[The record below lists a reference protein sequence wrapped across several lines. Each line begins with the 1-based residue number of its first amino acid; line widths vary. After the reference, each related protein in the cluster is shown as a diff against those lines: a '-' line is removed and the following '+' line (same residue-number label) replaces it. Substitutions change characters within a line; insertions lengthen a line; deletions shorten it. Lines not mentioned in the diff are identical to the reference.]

1 MNIQPANRISD
12 VQEYYFSRKL
22 KQIEALR
29 QAGHDVINLGIG
41 NPDLPPAQEV
51 IDQLSLS
58 ASADDAHGYQSYI
71 GIVELRK
78 AYADWY
84 LKWYGVALDPARE
97 ILPLIGSKEGIM
109 HISMAFVNPG
119 DSVLV
124 PDPGYPTYSSV
135 SKLVGANIISYK
147 LHEELGWQPD
157 FDELEQLDL
166 ASVKIM
172 WINYPNMPTGAK
184 ASEAFFKKV
193 VAFGEKHNILIC
205 NDNPYSFIL
214 NKEPQSIFSVAGAK
228 EVAIELNSL
237 SKSHNMAGW
246 RMGMVA
252 GNPEV
257 IQNILK
263 VKSNM
268 DSGVFRPLQVA
279 AAKALALGEDWFES
293 VNQNYRERRT
303 LVWEIMKALDC
314 SFDPDQVGMF
324 VWAKIPD
331 HHADSEQLA
340 DAVLEGCDVFI
351 TPGTIF
357 GSQGSRYV
365 RISLCTSKVLL
376 QKALDRIKQL
386 KNI

>member
-22 KQIEALR
+22 KQIEAMR

-58 ASADDAHGYQSYI
+58 ASAADAHGYQSYI
-71 GIVELRK
+71 GIAELRT

-84 LKWYGVALDPARE
+84 QKWYGVALDPARE

-157 FDELEQLDL
+157 FDELEQMDL
-166 ASVKIM
+166 SPVKIM

-184 ASEAFFKKV
+184 ASEDFFKKV

-237 SKSHNMAGW
+237 SK
-246 RMGMVA
+246 
-252 GNPEV
+252 
-257 IQNILK
+257 
-263 VKSNM
+263 
-268 DSGVFRPLQVA
+268 
-279 AAKALALGEDWFES
+279 
-293 VNQNYRERRT
+293 
-303 LVWEIMKALDC
+303 
-314 SFDPDQVGMF
+314 
-324 VWAKIPD
+324 
-331 HHADSEQLA
+331 
-340 DAVLEGCDVFI
+340 
-351 TPGTIF
+351 
-357 GSQGSRYV
+357 
-365 RISLCTSKVLL
+365 
-376 QKALDRIKQL
+376 
-386 KNI
+386 

>member
-22 KQIEALR
+22 KQIDAMR
-29 QAGHDVINLGIG
+29 QVGHDVINLGIG
-41 NPDLPPAQEV
+41 NPDLPPAQVV
-51 IDQLSLS
+51 IDQLS
-58 ASADDAHGYQSYI
+58 ASAAQSDAHGYQSYI
-71 GIVELRK
+71 GIAELRN
-78 AYADWY
+78 AYAHWY
-84 LKWYGVALDPARE
+84 RKWYGVDLNSATE

-119 DSVLV
+119 DGVLV
-124 PDPGYPTYSSV
+124 PNPGYPTYSSV
-135 SKLVGANIISYK
+135 SKLVGANIISYN
-147 LHEELGWQPD
+147 LHEHLNWQPD

-166 ASVKIM
+166 KPVKIM

-184 ASEAFFKKV
+184 ASMAFFEKV
-193 VAFGEKHNILIC
+193 IDFGKKHNILIC

-214 NKEPQSIFSVAGAK
+214 NDEQQSILSVDGAK

-252 GNPEV
+252 GNAQI

-268 DSGVFRPLQVA
+268 DSGVFRPLQLA
-279 AAKALALGEDWFES
+279 AAMALTLDHDWFDS
-293 VNQNYRERRT
+293 VNRNYRERRI
-303 LVWEIMKALDC
+303 LVWDIMKALHC
-314 SFDPDQVGMF
+314 TFDVNQVGMF
-324 VWAKIPD
+324 IWAKIPN
-331 HHADSEQLA
+331 HYLDSEQLA
-340 DAVLEGCDVFI
+340 DSVLEGCDVFI

-357 GSQGSRYV
+357 GTQGSRYI
-365 RISLCTSKVLL
+365 RISLCTGKALL
-376 QKALDRIKQL
+376 QKALDRIVKFE
-386 KNI
+386 NI

>member
-1 MNIQPANRISD
+1 MNIQPADRISD

-22 KQIEALR
+22 KHIDSMR

-41 NPDLPPAQEV
+41 NPDLPPAQAV
-51 IDQLSLS
+51 IDQLS
-58 ASADDAHGYQSYI
+58 ASAAQSDVHGYQSYI
-71 GIVELRK
+71 GIAELRK

-84 LKWYGVALDPARE
+84 GKWYGVVLDPVRE

-135 SKLVGANIISYK
+135 SKLVGAKIISYK
-147 LHEELGWQPD
+147 LHEHLGWQPD
-157 FDELEQLDL
+157 FDELEQFDL
-166 ASVKIM
+166 KDVKIM

-184 ASEAFFKKV
+184 ATIAFFEKV
-193 VAFGEKHNILIC
+193 IAFGRKHNILIC

-214 NKEPQSIFSVAGAK
+214 NDQPQSILSVDGAK

-252 GNPEV
+252 GNAQI

-268 DSGVFRPLQVA
+268 DSGVFRPLQLA
-279 AAKALALGEDWFES
+279 AAKALTLDRDWFDS
-293 VNQNYRERRT
+293 VNKNYRERRT
-303 LVWEIMKALDC
+303 LVWDIMNALDC
-314 SFDPDQVGMF
+314 TFDANQVGMF
-324 VWAKIPD
+324 IWAKIPD
-331 HHADSEQLA
+331 NYTDSEQLA
-340 DAVLEGCDVFI
+340 DAILESCDVFI

-357 GSQGSRYV
+357 GAQGSRYI
-365 RISLCTSKVLL
+365 RISLCTGKPLL
-376 QKALDRIKQL
+376 QQALERIIKF

>member
-1 MNIQPANRISD
+1 M
-12 VQEYYFSRKL
+12 
-22 KQIEALR
+22 
-29 QAGHDVINLGIG
+29 
-41 NPDLPPAQEV
+41 PPAQAV
-51 IDQLSLS
+51 IDQLS
-58 ASADDAHGYQSYI
+58 ASAAQSDVHGYQSYI
-71 GIVELRK
+71 GIAELRK

-84 LKWYGVALDPARE
+84 GKWYGVVLDPVRE

-135 SKLVGANIISYK
+135 SKLVGAKIISYK
-147 LHEELGWQPD
+147 LHEHLGWQPD
-157 FDELEQLDL
+157 FDELEQFDL
-166 ASVKIM
+166 KDVKIM

-184 ASEAFFKKV
+184 ATIAFFEKV
-193 VAFGEKHNILIC
+193 IAFGRKHNILIC

-214 NKEPQSIFSVAGAK
+214 NDQPQSILSVDGAK

-252 GNPEV
+252 GNAQI

-268 DSGVFRPLQVA
+268 DSGVFRPLQLA
-279 AAKALALGEDWFES
+279 AAKALTLDRDWFDS
-293 VNQNYRERRT
+293 VNKNYRERRT
-303 LVWEIMKALDC
+303 LVWDIMNALDC
-314 SFDPDQVGMF
+314 TFDANQVGMF
-324 VWAKIPD
+324 IWAKIPD
-331 HHADSEQLA
+331 NYTDSEQLA
-340 DAVLEGCDVFI
+340 DAILESCDVFI

-357 GSQGSRYV
+357 GAQGSRYI
-365 RISLCTSKVLL
+365 RISLCTGKPLL
-376 QKALDRIKQL
+376 QQALERIIKF